1 MSNFW
6 KTSLAFVAG
15 AIVGGFVTKKYIEY
29 KSQINDE
36 AEYEEYETQEPIT
49 EEANDTS
56 VENEETSNDEI
67 KIRSVNDEAY
77 KKLLADLQY
86 SAEKE
91 AEDFIER
98 MIPRQ
103 DEVRDTSKP
112 YNIAPDE
119 FEEIDE
125 YDSDE
130 YTYYADGYV
139 TDSYGMPI
147 SDEDIL
153 NTIGE
158 DFDTYFGSYDDDQ
171 IWIRNERLRMD
182 FSVIRDVDRFVDVA
196 PPRIRRMVGL

>member
-15 AIVGGFVTKKYIEY
+15 AIVGSFVTKKYIEY

-36 AEYEEYETQEPIT
+36 AEYEECETKETIT

-67 KIRSVNDEAY
+67 KIKSVDDEAY
-77 KKLLADLQY
+77 KKLLANLQY
-86 SAEKE
+86 SVEKE

-112 YNIAPDE
+112 YNIAPEE

-182 FSVIRDVDRFVDVA
+182 FSVVRDIDRFVDVA

>member
-103 DEVRDTSKP
+103 YEVRDTSKP

-182 FSVIRDVDRFVDVA
+182 FSVVRDIDRFVDVA

>member
-6 KTSLAFVAG
+6 KTSLTFIAG

-36 AEYEEYETQEPIT
+36 AEYEECETHEDIV

-56 VENEETSNDEI
+56 VENEETNNEEI
-67 KIRSVNDEAY
+67 RISSVDDEAY

-91 AEDFIER
+91 ADDFIER
-98 MIPRQ
+98 MIPKQ
-103 DEVRDTSKP
+103 EEFRDTSKP
-112 YNIAPDE
+112 YNITPDE

-182 FSVIRDVDRFVDVA
+182 FSVVRDIDRFIDVA

>member
-36 AEYEEYETQEPIT
+36 VEYEECETQETIT

-67 KIRSVNDEAY
+67 KIRSVDDEAY
-77 KKLLADLQY
+77 KKLLANLQY
-86 SAEKE
+86 SIEKE

-182 FSVIRDVDRFVDVA
+182 FSVVRDIDRFVDVA

>member
-6 KTSLAFVAG
+6 KTSLTFITG

-36 AEYEEYETQEPIT
+36 IEYEECETHEDIA

-56 VENEETSNDEI
+56 VENEKTNNEEIRISSVDDE
-67 KIRSVNDEAY
+67 SY
-77 KKLLADLQY
+77 KKLLAELQY
-86 SAEKE
+86 TVEKE
-91 AEDFIER
+91 ADDFIER
-98 MIPRQ
+98 MIPKQ
-103 DEVRDTSKP
+103 EEVRDTSKP
-112 YNIAPDE
+112 YNITPDE

-147 SDEDIL
+147 SDEDIF

-182 FSVIRDVDRFVDVA
+182 FSVIRDIDRFVDVA

>member
-36 AEYEEYETQEPIT
+36 AEYEECETQETIT

-56 VENEETSNDEI
+56 VENEKTSNDEI
-67 KIRSVNDEAY
+67 KIRSVDDEAY
-77 KKLLADLQY
+77 KKLLANLQY
-86 SAEKE
+86 SVEKE

>member
-36 AEYEEYETQEPIT
+36 AEYEECETQETIT

-56 VENEETSNDEI
+56 VENEKTSNDEI
-67 KIRSVNDEAY
+67 KIRSVDDDAY
-77 KKLLADLQY
+77 KKLLANLQY
-86 SAEKE
+86 SVEKE

>member
-6 KTSLAFVAG
+6 KTSLVFVAG

-36 AEYEEYETQEPIT
+36 VEYEECETHEDIV

-56 VENEETSNDEI
+56 VENEETINEEI
-67 KIRSVNDEAY
+67 KISSVDDESY
-77 KKLLADLQY
+77 KKLLAELQY
-86 SAEKE
+86 TVEQE
-91 AEDFIER
+91 AEDFVER
-98 MIPRQ
+98 MIPKQ
-103 DEVRDTSKP
+103 EEVRDTSRP
-112 YNIAPDE
+112 YNISPDE

-147 SDEDIL
+147 SDEDIF

-182 FSVIRDVDRFVDVA
+182 FSVVRDIDRFVDVA

>member
-36 AEYEEYETQEPIT
+36 VEYEECETQETIT
-49 EEANDTS
+49 EEENDTS

-67 KIRSVNDEAY
+67 KIRSVDDEAY
-77 KKLLADLQY
+77 KKLLANLQY
-86 SAEKE
+86 SIEKE

-182 FSVIRDVDRFVDVA
+182 FSVVRDIDRFVDVA

>member
-36 AEYEEYETQEPIT
+36 IEYEECETHEDIV

-56 VENEETSNDEI
+56 VENEETINEEI
-67 KIRSVNDEAY
+67 KISSVDDESY
-77 KKLLADLQY
+77 KKLLAELQY
-86 SAEKE
+86 TVEQE
-91 AEDFIER
+91 AEDFVER
-98 MIPRQ
+98 MIPKQ
-103 DEVRDTSKP
+103 EEVRDTSRP
-112 YNIAPDE
+112 YNISPDE

-147 SDEDIL
+147 SDEDIF

-182 FSVIRDVDRFVDVA
+182 FSVVRDIDRFVDVA

>member
-36 AEYEEYETQEPIT
+36 IEYEECETHEDIV
-49 EEANDTS
+49 EEASDTS

-67 KIRSVNDEAY
+67 KISSVDDEAY

-103 DEVRDTSKP
+103 DEVRDASKP
-112 YNIAPDE
+112 YNITPDE

-182 FSVIRDVDRFVDVA
+182 FSVVRDIDRFVDVA

>member
-15 AIVGGFVTKKYIEY
+15 TIVGGFVTKKYIEY

-36 AEYEEYETQEPIT
+36 SEYEEYESQEAIE

-56 VENEETSNDEI
+56 VENEETSNEEI
-67 KIRSVNDEAY
+67 KISSVNDEAY

-112 YNIAPDE
+112 YNITPDE

-182 FSVIRDVDRFVDVA
+182 FSVVRDIDRFVDVA

>member
-36 AEYEEYETQEPIT
+36 AEYEEYETQETIT

-56 VENEETSNDEI
+56 VKNEETSNDEI
-67 KIRSVNDEAY
+67 KISSVDDEAY
-77 KKLLADLQY
+77 KKLLANLQY
-86 SAEKE
+86 SVEKE

-158 DFDTYFGSYDDDQ
+158 DFDTYFGSYDNDQ

-182 FSVIRDVDRFVDVA
+182 FSVVRDIDRFVDVA

>member
-36 AEYEEYETQEPIT
+36 AEYEEYETQETIT
-49 EEANDTS
+49 EEVNDTS

-67 KIRSVNDEAY
+67 KIRSVDDEAY
-77 KKLLADLQY
+77 KKLLANLQY
-86 SAEKE
+86 SIEKE
-91 AEDFIER
+91 AEDFIEK

-182 FSVIRDVDRFVDVA
+182 FSVVRDIDRFVDVA

>member
-182 FSVIRDVDRFVDVA
+182 FSVVRDIDRFVDVA

>member
-15 AIVGGFVTKKYIEY
+15 AIVGGFVAKKYIEY
-29 KSQINDE
+29 KSQINDDV
-36 AEYEEYETQEPIT
+36 EYEECETQEAIT

-67 KIRSVNDEAY
+67 KIRSIDDEAY

-86 SAEKE
+86 SVEKE

-98 MIPRQ
+98 TIPRLE
-103 DEVRDTSKP
+103 EVRDTSKP
-112 YNIAPDE
+112 YNITPDE

-182 FSVIRDVDRFVDVA
+182 FSVVRDIDRFVDVA

>member
-29 KSQINDE
+29 KSQINDDV
-36 AEYEEYETQEPIT
+36 EYEECETQEAIT

-67 KIRSVNDEAY
+67 KIRSIDDEAY

-86 SAEKE
+86 SVEKE

-98 MIPRQ
+98 TIPRL

-112 YNIAPDE
+112 YNITPDE

-182 FSVIRDVDRFVDVA
+182 FSVVRDIDRFVDVA

>member
-36 AEYEEYETQEPIT
+36 AEYEEYETQETIT
-49 EEANDTS
+49 EDANDTS

-67 KIRSVNDEAY
+67 KIRSVDDEAY
-77 KKLLADLQY
+77 KKLLANLQY
-86 SAEKE
+86 SIEKE
-91 AEDFIER
+91 AEDFIEK

-182 FSVIRDVDRFVDVA
+182 FSVVRDIDRFVDVA

>member
-36 AEYEEYETQEPIT
+36 IEYEECETHEDIV
-49 EEANDTS
+49 EEASDTS
-56 VENEETSNDEI
+56 VENEETINEEI
-67 KIRSVNDEAY
+67 KISSVDDESY
-77 KKLLADLQY
+77 KKLLAELQY
-86 SAEKE
+86 TVEQE
-91 AEDFIER
+91 AEDFVER
-98 MIPRQ
+98 MIPKQ
-103 DEVRDTSKP
+103 EEVRDTSRP
-112 YNIAPDE
+112 YNISPDE

-139 TDSYGMPI
+139 TDGYGMPI
-147 SDEDIL
+147 SDEDIF

-182 FSVIRDVDRFVDVA
+182 FSVVRDIDRFVDVA

>member
-36 AEYEEYETQEPIT
+36 AEYEECETQEAIA

-56 VENEETSNDEI
+56 VENEETSNNEI
-67 KIRSVNDEAY
+67 KISSVDDEAY
-77 KKLLADLQY
+77 KKLLANLQY

-91 AEDFIER
+91 AADFIER

-119 FEEIDE
+119 FEEFDE

-130 YTYYADGYV
+130 YTYYEDGYL

-182 FSVIRDVDRFVDVA
+182 FSVVRDIDRFVDVA

>member
-6 KTSLAFVAG
+6 KTSLTFITG

-36 AEYEEYETQEPIT
+36 IEYEECETHEDIA

-56 VENEETSNDEI
+56 VENEKTNNEEIRISSVDDE
-67 KIRSVNDEAY
+67 SY
-77 KKLLADLQY
+77 KKLLAELQY
-86 SAEKE
+86 TVEKE
-91 AEDFIER
+91 ADDFIER
-98 MIPRQ
+98 MIPKQ
-103 DEVRDTSKP
+103 EEVRDTSKP
-112 YNIAPDE
+112 YNITPDE

-147 SDEDIL
+147 SDEDIF

-182 FSVIRDVDRFVDVA
+182 FSVVRDIDRFVDVA

>member
-1 MSNFW
+1 M
-6 KTSLAFVAG
+6 G
-15 AIVGGFVTKKYIEY
+15 
-29 KSQINDE
+29 
-36 AEYEEYETQEPIT
+36 
-49 EEANDTS
+49 
-56 VENEETSNDEI
+56 NEETSNDEI

-182 FSVIRDVDRFVDVA
+182 FSVVRDIDRFVDVA

>member
-36 AEYEEYETQEPIT
+36 IEYEECETHEDIV
-49 EEANDTS
+49 EEASDTS
-56 VENEETSNDEI
+56 VENEETINEEI
-67 KIRSVNDEAY
+67 KISSVDDESY
-77 KKLLADLQY
+77 KKLLAELQY
-86 SAEKE
+86 TVEQE
-91 AEDFIER
+91 AEDFVER
-98 MIPRQ
+98 MIPKQ
-103 DEVRDTSKP
+103 EEVRDTSRP
-112 YNIAPDE
+112 YNISPDE

-147 SDEDIL
+147 SDEDIF

-182 FSVIRDVDRFVDVA
+182 FSVVRDIDRFVDVA

>member
-29 KSQINDE
+29 KSKINDE
-36 AEYEEYETQEPIT
+36 AEYEEYETQDTIT
-49 EEANDTS
+49 EEENDTS

-67 KIRSVNDEAY
+67 KIRSVDDDAY
-77 KKLLADLQY
+77 KKLLAKLQY

-112 YNIAPDE
+112 YNITPDE

-182 FSVIRDVDRFVDVA
+182 FSVVRDIDRFVDVA